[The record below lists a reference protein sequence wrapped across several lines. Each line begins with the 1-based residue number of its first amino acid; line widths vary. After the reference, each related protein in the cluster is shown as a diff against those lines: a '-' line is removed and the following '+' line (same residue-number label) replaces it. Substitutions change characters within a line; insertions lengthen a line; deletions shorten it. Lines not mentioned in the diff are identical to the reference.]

1 MKTFDIICD
10 GSCDL
15 TVKQINEYGIK
26 IIPFY
31 VSLDGTNYYK
41 EIEELSLE
49 TFYKKMLADD
59 LFPKT
64 SLPSI
69 QDYIDIFKSSLD
81 KGNDIICFTLT
92 NTLSG
97 SFQSAISAKHILKE
111 TYTDSKIYV
120 VDSYHATGS
129 LALMLREV
137 SRMRNDNV
145 DIDVVYD
152 KVLKMRPQGR
162 IMFMVGSLK
171 HLEHGGRI
179 GKMTFVAGNLL
190 NLKPLIE
197 LSDGEIHAAGVVRSR
212 KKGLQKLIDKSI
224 AYFKNTGEDYRDYTF
239 VVGTTNN
246 WEEVPDF
253 ENDLKK
259 VFPEAQFLSPF
270 QIGATISAH
279 TGPYTTGICFIK
291 KYEKIK

>member
-1 MKTFDIICD
+1 MRTFDIISD

-15 TVKQINEYGIK
+15 TIEQIKEYGIK

-31 VSLDGTNYYK
+31 VSLDGTNYFK
-41 EIEELSLE
+41 EIEELSLDV
-49 TFYKKMLADD
+49 FYEKMLAED
-59 LFPKT
+59 LFPRT

-81 KGNDIICFTLT
+81 EGKDVICFTIT

-97 SFQSAISAKHILKE
+97 SYQSALSAKQILEE
-111 TYTDSKIYV
+111 TYTDSRIHV
-120 VDSYHATGS
+120 VNSFHATGS

-137 SRMRNDNV
+137 NRMRTDAV
-145 DIDVVYD
+145 DIDTVYD
-152 KVLKMRPQGR
+152 KVIKMRPVGR

-190 NLKPLIE
+190 SLKPLIE

-224 AYFKNTGEDYRDYTF
+224 AYFKNNGEDYKDYTF

-246 WEEVPDF
+246 WEEVPGF
-253 ENDLKK
+253 EKDLKEA
-259 VFPEAQFLSPF
+259 FPEAEFLSPF
-270 QIGATISAH
+270 QIGATISSH
-279 TGPYTTGICFIK
+279 TGPYTTGICFVK
-291 KYEKIK
+291 KYEKL